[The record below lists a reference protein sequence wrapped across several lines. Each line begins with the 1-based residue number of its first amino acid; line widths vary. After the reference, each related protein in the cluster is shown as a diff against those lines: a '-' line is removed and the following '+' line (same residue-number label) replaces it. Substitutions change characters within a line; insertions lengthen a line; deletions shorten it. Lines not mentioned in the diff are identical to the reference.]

1 MSIQVD
7 DFVIDLFCHFKRSVK
22 RKTSLSEYMEFPN
35 TEVKEVIKHVS
46 ARWLSFVK
54 SLERPLMQWEALE
67 SYFLSELAYNDANTK
82 YDDKLKRKIYFG
94 YEINDP
100 LAKLYV
106 LFVQSVM
113 PSFDTYKASLQSEE
127 FLFTF

>member
-46 ARWLSFVK
+46 ACWLSFVK
-54 SLERPLMQWEALE
+54 SLERPLMQWDALE

-106 LFVQSVM
+106 LFVQSYM

>member
-1 MSIQVD
+1 
-7 DFVIDLFCHFKRSVK
+7 
-22 RKTSLSEYMEFPN
+22 MEFPN

-46 ARWLSFVK
+46 ACWLSFVK
-54 SLERPLMQWEALE
+54 SLERHLMQWDALE

-106 LFVQSVM
+106 LFVQSIM

>member
-46 ARWLSFVK
+46 ACWLRFVK
-54 SLERPLMQWEALE
+54 SLERPLMQWDALE

-94 YEINDP
+94 
-100 LAKLYV
+100 
-106 LFVQSVM
+106 
-113 PSFDTYKASLQSEE
+113 
-127 FLFTF
+127 